1 MRLALDTSRYRDL
14 CEGDDE
20 VMSMLEQADAIAIP
34 FVVLAEL
41 RAGFAVGS
49 RGRENEQVLRRFLA
63 KPGVSPLFATDATTR
78 AYASLYRQLRSQG
91 TPIPTND
98 LWIAALVVEHD
109 LVLLSRDAHF
119 ASLPQLTVV

>member
-1 MRLALDTSRYRDL
+1 MRIALDTSRYRDL
-14 CEGDDE
+14 CEGNDD
-20 VMSMLEQADAIAIP
+20 VLSLLEQAETIAIP

-63 KPGVSPLFATDATTR
+63 KPGVSPLFVTDATTR

-91 TPIPTND
+91 TPSCATLIQPLGLYT
-98 LWIAALVVEHD
+98 
-109 LVLLSRDAHF
+109 
-119 ASLPQLTVV
+119 